1 MTKDYGIIKNALPD
15 SLVEQIKSIFSS
27 YSFLWK
33 YNGESYPGDKSDDF
47 YQFVHLFAQADNKIQ
62 MGEGTPI
69 SHKQPTLITPIA
81 TVSNFWH
88 EVKPI
93 MYFFE
98 KETGF
103 KIKTV
108 KRVKANLTT
117 KINLS
122 KKEYENTWHVDV
134 EKVPGKK
141 FVSMVYYAIDSD
153 GDTIL
158 FNEDKTIKT
167 KSSPV
172 AGSMFWFDSTLL
184 HTATPP
190 SINKIRIIINFV
202 FEVY

>member
-1 MTKDYGIIKNALPD
+1 MIKDYGLIKNTLPD
-15 SLVEQIKSIFSS
+15 SLIEQIKLIFSS
-27 YSFLWK
+27 NNFLWK
-33 YNGESYPGDKSDDF
+33 YNGESYPGDVSDEF
-47 YQFVHLFAQADNKIQ
+47 YQFVHLFAHSDNKIQ

-69 SHKQPTLITPIA
+69 NQKQSLTISPIT

-88 EVKPI
+88 DVKPI

-117 KINLS
+117 RLNLS
-122 KKEYENTWHVDV
+122 KKEYENTWHIDMD
-134 EKVPGKK
+134 KNPGKK
-141 FVSMVYYAIDSD
+141 YISMVYYVIDSD

-158 FNEDKTIKT
+158 FNEDKTIKA
-167 KSSPV
+167 KSSPI
-172 AGSMFWFDSTLL
+172 AGNMFWFDSTSI

-190 SINKIRIIINFV
+190 SVNKIRIIINFV
-202 FEVY
+202 FEVF